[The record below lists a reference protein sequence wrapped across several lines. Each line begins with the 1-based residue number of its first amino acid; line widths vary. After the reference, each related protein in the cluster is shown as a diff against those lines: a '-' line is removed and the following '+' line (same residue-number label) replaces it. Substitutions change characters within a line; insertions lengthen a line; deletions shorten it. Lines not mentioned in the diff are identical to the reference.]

1 MIEDAPVLL
10 PSRPKVVTRPHAQS
24 LRKKLSRGHVSKMA
38 KAFESDKEL
47 LSGVER
53 SNSIAVEEDPRIAE
67 LEATVSELNGQ
78 LEAER
83 AARVEAEEESAR
95 LEVQLAVAEAEENL
109 RY

>member
-1 MIEDAPVLL
+1 
-10 PSRPKVVTRPHAQS
+10 
-24 LRKKLSRGHVSKMA
+24 MA

-78 LEAER
+78 VEAER
-83 AARVEAEEESAR
+83 AARVEAEEEGALWAR
-95 LEVQLAVAEAEENL
+95 LRGPKPALAPSSLTCRVLA
-109 RY
+109 